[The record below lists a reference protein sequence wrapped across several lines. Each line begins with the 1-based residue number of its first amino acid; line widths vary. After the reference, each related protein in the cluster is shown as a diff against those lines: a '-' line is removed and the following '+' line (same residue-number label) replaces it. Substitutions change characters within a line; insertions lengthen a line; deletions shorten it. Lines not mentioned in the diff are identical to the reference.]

1 MLLSPMSVLSA
12 FAPFGDE
19 EHICIDRSSLLF
31 QKAGFKPC
39 AEGNGI
45 KPEIIEG
52 AIRFSFS
59 SFNNEEDIIKTVEA
73 IKDILPKIRIKRG
86 GRR

>member
-1 MLLSPMSVLSA
+1 VLRA
-12 FAPFGDE
+12 M
-19 EHICIDRSSLLF
+19 
-31 QKAGFKPC
+31 
-39 AEGNGI
+39 GI

-73 IKDILPKIRIKRG
+73 IKDILQK
-86 GRR
+86 